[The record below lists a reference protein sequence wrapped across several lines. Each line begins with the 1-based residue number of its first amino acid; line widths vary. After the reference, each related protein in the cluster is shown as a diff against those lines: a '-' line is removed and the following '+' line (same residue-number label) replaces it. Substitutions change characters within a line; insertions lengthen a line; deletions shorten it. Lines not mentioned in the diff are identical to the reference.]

1 MRRYKEVVT
10 TPSSAVTTFSS
21 NDYTQA
27 CTAVDSAAP
36 SCCVQQAIGQVQ
48 AGCGGIS
55 FDQYTICQQNSNS
68 PTSMC
73 GSRRAGGEMWKS
85 FWRRAKVT
93 APLVWSPRYS
103 GKCVCSSS
111 HEELIWDNHGVS
123 IYNNN
128 VSQYTTPPP
137 PPHRHPFTPRGL
149 LDRKLSA
156 RLLVLCLRL
165 RMHPLSSPN
174 HTSLVAAKTES
185 TPSSMIA
192 TVQSKHIISL
202 CVCSLPVYTH
212 RIPEQRKI
220 IWMHLRRGTLHDEPW
235 DSLNEVVHIFRI
247 FT

>member
-10 TPSSAVTTFSS
+10 TPSSAVTTFSY

-55 FDQYTICQQNSNS
+55 FDLYTICQQNSNS
-68 PTSMC
+68 PG
-73 GSRRAGGEMWKS
+73 GSGEMWKS

-93 APLVWSPRYS
+93 APPALSPGYS

-137 PPHRHPFTPRGL
+137 PTP
-149 LDRKLSA
+149 
-156 RLLVLCLRL
+156 
-165 RMHPLSSPN
+165 P
-174 HTSLVAAKTES
+174 
-185 TPSSMIA
+185 PSIYS
-192 TVQSKHIISL
+192 
-202 CVCSLPVYTH
+202 
-212 RIPEQRKI
+212 QR
-220 IWMHLRRGTLHDEPW
+220 PP
-235 DSLNEVVHIFRI
+235 
-247 FT
+247 